1 MTKMTDSRAT
11 NAVETGALETRI
23 QSQSNQKI
31 DLANWIADNLNL
43 NRSDKILE
51 LCCGTGGQTTIFAKE
66 VDQGVIVCSDINPE
80 SIEINRRN
88 VSSER
93 ICYIESD
100 LDGLPKLLS
109 QNFDVIFCGY
119 GFYYSKDPK
128 GLFHQ
133 LLPHLNEGGRFI
145 LVGPIL
151 GNNCELYA
159 LMEALNVDIPKPVI
173 ESSEHF
179 MIDMQQAFL
188 ASLDDIM
195 IKRVKNEVTFGNVE
209 GLLRY
214 WKKTTFYEP
223 GLDTEFREL
232 ASQFFNK
239 KFTLTKSIAFL
250 EGKKGGA

>member
-1 MTKMTDSRAT
+1 MTKMTDSRLT
-11 NAVETGALETRI
+11 NAVETNALETRI

-31 DLANWIADNLNL
+31 DLANWIGDNLNL
-43 NRSDKILE
+43 NRNDKILE
-51 LCCGTGGQTTIFAKE
+51 LCCGTGGQTTIFARE
-66 VDQGVIVCSDINPE
+66 VDQGVIVCSDINPK
-80 SIEINRRN
+80 SLEINRRN

-100 LDGLPKLLS
+100 LDGLPKLLDE
-109 QNFDVIFCGY
+109 NFDVIFCGY
-119 GFYYSKDPK
+119 GFYYSKNPDA
-128 GLFHQ
+128 LFHQ
-133 LLPHLNEGGRFI
+133 LLPHLNKGGKFV

-159 LMEALNVDIPKPVI
+159 LMEALNIDIPQPVI

-179 MIDMQQAFL
+179 MIDMQRMFL
-188 ASLDDIM
+188 TSLDDLM
-195 IKRVKNEVTFGNVE
+195 LRRVKNEVIFGSAE

-223 GLDTEFREL
+223 GLDTKFLEL
-232 ASQFFNK
+232 ASQFFTK
-239 KFTLTKSIAFL
+239 RFTLTKSIAFL